1 MNLFFGLSRSSD
13 GNSLLVLLSSTQP
26 LILDR
31 NHFSLSLHMP
41 TLGLNKQCGLFTGI
55 IEKKKKG
62 GKREPGMPVS
72 ACTFTGQP
80 LPQLVCQMSEQMHV
94 YLPSE
99 H

>member
-55 IEKKKKG
+55 IEKKKKVG
-62 GKREPGMPVS
+62 RGSPACRFLPVHSPVS
-72 ACTFTGQP
+72 
-80 LPQLVCQMSEQMHV
+80 
-94 YLPSE
+94 PS
-99 H
+99 HNWFAK